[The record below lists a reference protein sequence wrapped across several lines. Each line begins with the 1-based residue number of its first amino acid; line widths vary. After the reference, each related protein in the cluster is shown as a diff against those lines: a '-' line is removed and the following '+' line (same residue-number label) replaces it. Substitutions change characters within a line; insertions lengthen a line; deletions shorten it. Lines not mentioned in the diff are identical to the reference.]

1 MADYKQIIEGVKP
14 EMDKVVVF
22 LEGELAKIRTS
33 RASPSLVENIQVECF
48 GQKFPLKQLASISVP
63 EPRQIFIQPWDR
75 SYIEG
80 IVKTLEKTGIGASPV
95 VDKDVIRLNLPP
107 LTESYR
113 QELLRL
119 ISQKQEEARRVI
131 RRWREKAWNEIQEGY
146 RNGEIRED
154 DKYRAKDKLQEV
166 VDDYQ
171 SKIREM
177 VERKKK
183 EIMG

>member
-1 MADYKQIIEGVKP
+1 
-14 EMDKVVVF
+14 
-22 LEGELAKIRTS
+22 
-33 RASPSLVENIQVECF
+33 
-48 GQKFPLKQLASISVP
+48 
-63 EPRQIFIQPWDR
+63 
-75 SYIEG
+75 
-80 IVKTLEKTGIGASPV
+80 LEKTGIGASPV